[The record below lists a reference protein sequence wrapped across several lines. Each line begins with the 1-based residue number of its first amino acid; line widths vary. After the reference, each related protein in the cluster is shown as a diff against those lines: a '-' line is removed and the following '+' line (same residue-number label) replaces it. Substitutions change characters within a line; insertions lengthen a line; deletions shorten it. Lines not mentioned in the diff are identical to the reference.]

1 MVGEDDFA
9 GFAFEEG
16 LADLLF
22 EFLDG
27 AGQGGLRKMEFE
39 GCLGEVFGA
48 GEDDELLEGMEFE
61 VGLHGWILAM
71 RRTHCNYS
79 NDALDAWLR
88 FGRIGFED
96 GAVALSDNHPPTQQN
111 TPWKTSANAP

>member
-1 MVGEDDFA
+1 MIGEDDFA

-27 AGQGGLRKMEFE
+27 AGQGGLREMEFE

-48 GEDDELLEGMEFE
+48 GEDNELLEGMEFE
-61 VGLHGWILAM
+61 VGLHGWSLVM
-71 RRTHCNYS
+71 R
-79 NDALDAWLR
+79 
-88 FGRIGFED
+88 
-96 GAVALSDNHPPTQQN
+96 
-111 TPWKTSANAP
+111 